1 MRGKRLTGADGVY
14 FSKLRLTPKG
24 EQAAIRQRRRAE
36 EAKRP
41 SAEEAAEEV
50 RKLMNEEK

>member
-1 MRGKRLTGADGVY
+1 VY